1 MHDLAIYG
9 AGGFGRE
16 VALMIRQINQHQLTW
31 NVIGFYDDGR
41 SPGELVDGL
50 PVIGGRKQ
58 LMNLK
63 EEISIVVAIA
73 DSATRKKI
81 VSHIS
86 RSNISFP
93 AIIHPQAIAG
103 DIAHNKIGKGSIITA
118 GCILTTSVI
127 VGEFVIVNLSCTIG
141 HDVTLGAYTSVM
153 PACSL
158 SGSVEVGEEVL
169 IGTGAR
175 ILPHITIGARS
186 RVGAGAVV
194 THSVPPGVTV
204 VGVPAKP
211 MKHV

>member
-1 MHDLAIYG
+1 MCNLAIYG

-16 VALMIRQINQHQLTW
+16 VALMIRQINQHHPAWELK
-31 NVIGFYDDGR
+31 GFYDDGK

-50 PVIGGRKQ
+50 SVIGGQKQ
-58 LMNLK
+58 LMDLN

-81 VSHIS
+81 VSSIA

-93 AIIHPQAIAG
+93 VIIHPQAMPG
-103 DIAHNKIGKGSIITA
+103 DIERNKFGKGSIITA

-127 VGEFVIVNLSCTIG
+127 LEEFVIINLSCTVG

-153 PACSL
+153 PGCSL
-158 SGSVEVGEEVL
+158 SGSVKVGEEVL

-175 ILPHITIGARS
+175 ILPQLTLGTRC

-194 THSVPPGVTV
+194 THDVPPDTTV
-204 VGVPAKP
+204 IGVPAKP
-211 MKHV
+211 MKHD